1 MLDAISFL
9 PYPVNDACHSL
20 NILSTDLNLIH
31 LSVELGNLKKLAFIV
46 ERVIEGFYS

>member
-9 PYPVNDACHSL
+9 PDPVNDACHSL